1 MFVMTQT
8 PVPRNLLHVLPV
20 SCKAKKQ
27 GSAANKVSKIQLKK
41 TAPILEMTDTL
52 RQVKGSI
59 ECSASAVGACLAE

>member
-8 PVPRNLLHVLPV
+8 LVPRNLLHALPV

-27 GSAANKVSKIQLKK
+27 GSAANKDSKIQLKK
-41 TAPILEMTDTL
+41 TAPRLETTDTL

-59 ECSASAVGACLAE
+59 ECSASAVGACLA